1 MAIRIVGGGDKGV
14 TLKTACNVKS
24 TLVTTGPAVGDL
36 VELSTSGNWV
46 IDEAS
51 TNADI
56 EVLGRIRDL
65 SDDNYL
71 ATVEWFGYNKVFEA
85 DYSGTATLGYYI
97 ISAASQSDY
106 VLTSSYA
113 ANNKFAVA
121 VSKDGNASGKLEFL
135 AK

>member
-1 MAIRIVGGGDKGV
+1 MIRIIGGGDKGV
-14 TLKTACNVKS
+14 TLKTVCNVKS
-24 TLVTTGPAVGDL
+24 TLQSTIEVDDL

-56 EVLGRIRDL
+56 DVIGIVRAL
-65 SDDNYL
+65 SDDNTL

-85 DYSGTATLGYYI
+85 PYSGAATLGQYI
-97 ISAASQSDY
+97 ITAASQVDK

-113 ANNKFAVA
+113 AATKFAVC
-121 VSKDGNASGKLEFL
+121 VSKDANATGRLEFL

>member
-14 TLKTACNVKS
+14 TLRTICNVKS
-24 TLVTTGPAVGDL
+24 TLVTIGPAVGDL

-56 EVLGRIRDL
+56 EVIGQIRDL
-65 SDDNYL
+65 SDDKYF

-85 DYSGTATLGYYI
+85 PYSGTATLGQYI
-97 ISAASQSDY
+97 ITGTSQLDK
-106 VLTSSYA
+106 VATSSFA
-113 ANNKFAVA
+113 ANNKFAVC
-121 VSKDGNASGKLEFL
+121 VSKDGNASGRLEFL